1 MLAPIIAP
9 VNGCALEVAMLKD
22 VLVHLPVGSSSSAVA
37 NYAVSVAR
45 QFDSHLTG
53 VAVAYRPVV
62 SGMSYGAIP
71 TDVIAWQQQES
82 EKLASAALDT
92 LTAAAKRG
100 GINFATQTFNA
111 VPGEAGDL
119 FGEIARRFDLAIVP
133 QPDPQNPAY
142 DDIVLEGAL
151 FGSGRPMLVVPYIE
165 RGDAKFERIVICWDG
180 SLTAARAIG
189 DAMPF
194 LKKAKSID
202 VLMVINDRVKS
213 DEVPGADIGQHLARH
228 KLPVELHRISTAKG
242 MDVFST
248 ILSYIGDRGAD
259 LIVMGGYG
267 HSRLREFILGG
278 VTRGIIGSMTAPVLM
293 AH

>member
-1 MLAPIIAP
+1 
-9 VNGCALEVAMLKD
+9 MLKD
-22 VLVHLPVGSSSSAVA
+22 ILVHLPLGPSCKGVA
-37 NYAVSVAR
+37 NYAVSVAQ

-71 TDVIAWQQQES
+71 SDVIAWQQQEA
-82 EKLASAALDT
+82 EKLANAALGT
-92 LTAAAKRG
+92 LTDVATRG
-100 GINFATQTFNA
+100 GVNFATQTFNA
-111 VPGEAGDL
+111 VPGEAGDM
-119 FGEIARRFDLAIVP
+119 FGEIARRFDLSIVP

-142 DDIVLEGAL
+142 DDVVIEGAL

-165 RGDAKFERIVICWDG
+165 RGDVKLDRIVICWDG
-180 SLTAARAIG
+180 SRTAARAIS

-213 DEVPGADIGQHLARH
+213 NDVPGADIGQHLARH
-228 KLPVELHRISTAKG
+228 NLPVELHRIATAKG
-242 MDVFST
+242 MDVFNT
-248 ILSYIGDRGAD
+248 ILSYIGDHGAD
-259 LIVMGGYG
+259 FIVMGGYG

>member
-1 MLAPIIAP
+1 
-9 VNGCALEVAMLKD
+9 MLKD
-22 VLVHLPVGSSSSAVA
+22 ILVHLPIGSSCKAVA

-62 SGMSYGAIP
+62 SGMTYGAIP
-71 TDVIAWQQQES
+71 ADVIAWQQQEA
-82 EKLASAALDT
+82 ERLANAALGT
-92 LTAAAKRG
+92 LTDIATRSG
-100 GINFATQTFNA
+100 VNFSTQTFNA
-111 VPGEAGDL
+111 VPGDAGDM

-133 QPDPQNPAY
+133 QPDRQNPAY
-142 DDIVLEGAL
+142 DDVMLEGVL

-165 RGDAKFERIVICWDG
+165 RGDVKLDRIVICWDG
-180 SLTAARAIG
+180 SRTAARAIG
-189 DAMPF
+189 DAMPI

-202 VLMVINDRVKS
+202 VLMVINDRIKS

-228 KLPVELHRISTAKG
+228 GLPVELHRISTAKG
-242 MDVFST
+242 MDVYST

-267 HSRLREFILGG
+267 QSRLREFILGG
-278 VTRGIIGSMTAPVLM
+278 VTRGIIDSMTAPVLM